1 MSSKIVISK
10 SKSLFNGGTI
20 FTVLLDG
27 KEITS
32 LLNSSTIVI
41 HDAGLYTVQLKA
53 KWAATQTLIVKVE
66 ENSTI
71 YLVIRNGFK
80 YYSKIYFL
88 FFAISVASTFLLLFK
103 IIPSKWV
110 IIVQAI
116 LYSLFTLYHLFYFFF
131 KNGKIWVLE
140 DIS

>member
-1 MSSKIVISK
+1 M
-10 SKSLFNGGTI
+10 
-20 FTVLLDG
+20 DG

-41 HDAGLYTVQLKA
+41 QDAGLYTVQLKG
-53 KWAATQTLIVKVE
+53 KWVATQTLIVKVE

-71 YLVIRNGFK
+71 NLVIRNGFK
-80 YYSKIYFL
+80 YSSKIYFL
-88 FFAISVASTFLLLFK
+88 FYATMIASPFLVLFK

-110 IIVQAI
+110 IIAQAI
-116 LYSLFTLYHLFYFFF
+116 LFSLFTFHRLFYFFF

-140 DIS
+140 DISSKI